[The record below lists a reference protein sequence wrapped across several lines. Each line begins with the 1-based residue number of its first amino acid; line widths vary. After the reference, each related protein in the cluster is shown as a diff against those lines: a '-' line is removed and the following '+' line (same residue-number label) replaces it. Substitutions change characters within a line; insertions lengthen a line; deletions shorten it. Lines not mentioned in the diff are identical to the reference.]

1 MCELAVN
8 DSPGIVMVDPYVL
21 PTLRSHKIHVG
32 RAHAERAT
40 LTVVRWEALSPNYV
54 FTVKVLDHFKHEI
67 NEVLGGIPD
76 ENGVRQK
83 ARIALLA
90 GSDLLQTMSTP
101 GVWSSEDLER
111 ILGDGGMYVVERA
124 GADVQDAKSS
134 MGKWADH
141 ISIIPQNIPIDL
153 SSTKVRLFRQKGM
166 NFTPAWPR

>member
-1 MCELAVN
+1 M
-8 DSPGIVMVDPYVL
+8 
-21 PTLRSHKIHVG
+21 
-32 RAHAERAT
+32 
-40 LTVVRWEALSPNYV
+40 
-54 FTVKVLDHFKHEI
+54 LDHFKHEI

-76 ENGVRQK
+76 EQGVRKK

-101 GVWSSEDLER
+101 GVWSPEDLGR

-124 GADVQDAKSS
+124 GADVQEAKAS
-134 MGKWADH
+134 MGKWADQ

-166 NFTPAWPR
+166 V